1 MVIMKVV
8 IIGAGS
14 VGFQLAKNLIA
25 EGKNVVLIE
34 KDPKVAS
41 YANENLDCTVINNYG
56 NNFEVLKNAKIHN
69 ADFFISVTNSDEV
82 NMVSCAIA
90 SSEFNVKYKIAR
102 ISNLEYFKIDDQKI
116 FGIDFIINPQIEAV
130 NKIYESVKYGASNII
145 MQFEKSDTQ
154 IRLFEVNKNPIF
166 KNKTLKNIRKK
177 IKDNFLI
184 AAVLQNNKF
193 IIPKGDTKIL
203 ENDSIF
209 IVANKNSSFLSKDSF
224 SIKKI
229 LIIGGGKLGNLL
241 CEKLSNLKLNLTIV
255 EKNHE
260 KTKYLAENYPNILVL
275 NADITDESIYN
286 NEDLSSFDLV
296 ISTTTNYE
304 LNILTALYLKNIGV
318 KKAISIV
325 ENNNYLSIASKLG
338 IDASISS
345 KSSTVDSV
353 LRFIRKGN
361 LKSLYSVF
369 EDMAEIA
376 EYTIDSKSKIID
388 KALKDI
394 KLPSNSLIISI
405 NRNNNTIIPN
415 GEFIIKE
422 ADSIAVI
429 SEKKAVNKLENIFF

>member
-1 MVIMKVV
+1 MKIV

-14 VGFQLAKNLIA
+14 VGFQLAKYLIA
-25 EGKNVVLIE
+25 EGKNVILIE
-34 KDPKVAS
+34 KDPIVAN

-56 NNFEVLKNAKIHN
+56 NNFEVLKNAKIEN

-90 SSEFNVKYKIAR
+90 SSEFKVKYKIAR
-102 ISNLEYFKIDDQKI
+102 ISNLEYFKIDDQKL

-130 NKIYESVKYGASNII
+130 NKIYESVKYGATNII
-145 MQFEKSDTQ
+145 TQFEKNDIQ

-177 IKDNFLI
+177 IQDDFLI
-184 AAVLQNNKF
+184 AAVLQHDKF

-203 ENDSIF
+203 EHDSVF
-209 IVANKNSSFLSKDSF
+209 VVSKKNNKFFNNNLTNIEKV
-224 SIKKI
+224 
-229 LIIGGGKLGNLL
+229 LIIGGGKLAKLL
-241 CEKLSNLKLNLTIV
+241 CEKLADLKLNITIV
-255 EKNHE
+255 EKDYE
-260 KTKYLAENYPNILVL
+260 KSKYLAENYSKIIVL
-275 NADITDESIYN
+275 KADITDEAIYN

-304 LNILTALYLKNIGV
+304 LNILTALYLKNIGI

-345 KSSTVDSV
+345 KSSTVDSI
-353 LRFIRKGN
+353 LRYIRKGN
-361 LKSLYSVF
+361 IKSLYSIF

-376 EYTIDSKSKIID
+376 EYAIDNNSKIIN
-388 KALKDI
+388 KAIKDI
-394 KLPSNSLIISI
+394 KLPSNALIISI
-405 NRNNNTIIPN
+405 ARNNTTFIPDGDFIVKAGDTIV
-415 GEFIIKE
+415 
-422 ADSIAVI
+422 SI
-429 SEKKAVNKLENIFF
+429 SEKKSVNKLENVFF